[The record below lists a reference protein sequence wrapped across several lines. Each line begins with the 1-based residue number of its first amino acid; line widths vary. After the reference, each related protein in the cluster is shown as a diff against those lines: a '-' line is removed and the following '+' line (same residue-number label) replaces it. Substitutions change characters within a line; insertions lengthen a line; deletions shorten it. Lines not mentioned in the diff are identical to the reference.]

1 LIDKFRH
8 LKPQIKRYLVIGVS
22 VYMLELLIIIT
33 AQSFGASSVIAV
45 TLSFWIG
52 IFSSFLLQKFITFG
66 DKRVHHRV
74 LLSQIIL
81 YSLLVLFNFG
91 FTLVLTKMLSSTMPV
106 VFIRTL
112 AIAITTI
119 WNYYLYKTHIF
130 NIDNNTVY

>member
-1 LIDKFRH
+1 MIDKFRH